1 VSSNSTFLR
10 DHKEEKAID
19 FSGESVYYLQ
29 RQIMLTTVIRGG
41 QAFPAAGCNEY
52 FLYINMNDH
61 V

>member
-29 RQIMLTTVIRGG
+29 RQIMLTMVIRGA
-41 QAFPAAGCNEY
+41 QAFLAVGCDGFFY
-52 FLYINMNDH
+52 TPM
-61 V
+61 